1 MTLTTIRTSTPAEV
15 LDALLALL
23 AEDAPAAEI
32 AARAAELVDG
42 ADPRRRDLL
51 ARAAADAVRIRNL
64 LDRREQRE
72 REAQALYETARDLT
86 SLRGTDEVLRAI
98 VDRVRRLLGSDSAYI
113 ALVDEATGDAFMR
126 VTSGTRSSA
135 IRSVRQRPGYGVGGY
150 VIATGQPMAT
160 SNYRADP
167 AIRHDPSV
175 AAAVGADAIVSIVGV
190 PMKAGGTVIGALF
203 AADRTER
210 TFDQAEIALLTSLA
224 AHASVIIENARLYE
238 RLQSDTDDLRRAGAR
253 LATQRHALE
262 RAAFAH
268 EQLMP
273 LVLHR
278 ADVGEF
284 ARTLTRILG
293 GTTVVLDES
302 GRALAEARA
311 PGSPEVADLR
321 TVPLP
326 PGARALPVRAGEET
340 FGWLLFARGLT
351 LTEAD
356 ERTLERSAQTAALLL
371 LMDRQ
376 TTIVEQELR
385 AELLADLL
393 AERAPDWA
401 ALQRRAERSGAVDF
415 DRPHTAVVA
424 SAGDTSRR
432 TVLTA
437 AAELAERHGGIAGE
451 HGGTVVLLLPEI
463 DAAAAAR
470 LVPDDS
476 AARWGRRS
484 PPARPARPRAPAG
497 SAPCTAGPPGAT
509 GCCWP
514 WAGPG
519 TARRCRSLGC
529 SGWYWR
535 ARPRTRCTGCSTARS
550 DRCCATTGRTT
561 RPSRRPWSATSPR
574 GRTRRRQRESSGC
587 TSTPSTRGW
596 TGSTPCSAAGPGANL
611 RARWRC
617 RSSCNC
623 TKSSRNRHRNRRPRG
638 PGARRS
644 RPVTGSQLPS
654 NAASPST
661 AHAEPS
667 TQVEKRAGTRGCTGR
682 DTGDAGHVGGDDQA
696 GHQYRCRDGAKETL

>member
-1 MTLTTIRTSTPAEV
+1 MTLATIRTSTPAEV

-23 AEDAPAAEI
+23 AEDAPAAEVT
-32 AARAAELVDG
+32 ARAAELVDG
-42 ADPRRRDLL
+42 ADPRRRELL

-376 TTIVEQELR
+376 TAIVEQELR

-470 LVPDDS
+470 LVPDEL
-476 AARWGRRS
+476 GR
-484 PPARPARPRAPAG
+484 ALG
-497 SAPCTAGPPGAT
+497 SAVTAG
-509 GCCWP
+509 
-514 WAGPG
+514 
-519 TARRCRSLGC
+519 
-529 SGWYWR
+529 
-535 ARPRTRCTGCSTARS
+535 
-550 DRCCATTGRTT
+550 
-561 RPSRRPWSATSPR
+561 
-574 GRTRRRQRESSGC
+574 
-587 TSTPSTRGW
+587 
-596 TGSTPCSAAGPGANL
+596 AAGPATSARGIRALHRGAARCHRLLLALGRTGHGAALPELGVLGVVLEGTTPDQVHRLLDRTLGPLLRYDRAHDSSLAETVECYFASGANPPAT
-611 RARWRC
+611 ARELGVHVNTVYQRLDRVDAVLGSRTWREPAGALEMQIVLQLHQIL
-617 RSSCNC
+617 
-623 TKSSRNRHRNRRPRG
+623 TKQTPQ
-638 PGARRS
+638 P
-644 RPVTGSQLPS
+644 PFV
-654 NAASPST
+654 
-661 AHAEPS
+661 
-667 TQVEKRAGTRGCTGR
+667 
-682 DTGDAGHVGGDDQA
+682 
-696 GHQYRCRDGAKETL
+696 

>member
-23 AEDAPAAEI
+23 AEDAPAAEVT
-32 AARAAELVDG
+32 ARAAELVDG
-42 ADPRRRDLL
+42 ADPRRRELL

-167 AIRHDPSV
+167 AIRHDPRV

-376 TTIVEQELR
+376 TAIVEQELR

-470 LVPDDS
+470 LVPDEL
-476 AARWGRRS
+476 GR
-484 PPARPARPRAPAG
+484 ALG
-497 SAPCTAGPPGAT
+497 SAVTAG
-509 GCCWP
+509 
-514 WAGPG
+514 
-519 TARRCRSLGC
+519 
-529 SGWYWR
+529 
-535 ARPRTRCTGCSTARS
+535 
-550 DRCCATTGRTT
+550 
-561 RPSRRPWSATSPR
+561 
-574 GRTRRRQRESSGC
+574 
-587 TSTPSTRGW
+587 
-596 TGSTPCSAAGPGANL
+596 AAGPATSARGIRALHRGAARCHRLLLALGRTGHGAALPELGVLGVVLEGTTPDQVHRLLDRTLGPLLRYDRAHDSSLAETVECYFASGANPPAT
-611 RARWRC
+611 ARELGVHVNTVYQRLDRVDAVLGSRTWREPAGALEMQIVLQLHQIL
-617 RSSCNC
+617 
-623 TKSSRNRHRNRRPRG
+623 TKQTPQ
-638 PGARRS
+638 P
-644 RPVTGSQLPS
+644 PFV
-654 NAASPST
+654 
-661 AHAEPS
+661 
-667 TQVEKRAGTRGCTGR
+667 
-682 DTGDAGHVGGDDQA
+682 
-696 GHQYRCRDGAKETL
+696 

>member
-1 MTLTTIRTSTPAEV
+1 MTLTTVRTSAPADV
-15 LDALLALL
+15 LDALLTLL
-23 AEDAPAAEI
+23 AEDAPAAEVT
-32 AARAAELVDG
+32 ARAAELVDS
-42 ADPRRRDLL
+42 ADPHRRELF
-51 ARAAADAVRIRNL
+51 ARAAADAVRIRDL

-98 VDRVRRLLGSDSAYI
+98 VDRVRRLVGSDSAYI
-113 ALVDEATGDAFMR
+113 ALVDQATGDAFMR
-126 VTSGTRSSA
+126 VTSGTRTSA

-167 AIRHDPSV
+167 AIRRDPSV
-175 AAAVGADAIVSIVGV
+175 AAAVGTDAIVSIVGV
-190 PMKAGGTVIGALF
+190 PMKVGGTVIGALF
-203 AADRTER
+203 AADRAER

-238 RLQSDTDDLRRAGAR
+238 RLQSDTDDLRRAGSR

-302 GRALAEARA
+302 GRALAEART
-311 PGSPEVADLR
+311 PGSPDVADLR

-340 FGWLLFARGLT
+340 FGWLLFARDLT

-376 TTIVEQELR
+376 TAIVEQELR

-415 DRPHTAVVA
+415 ERPHTAVVA
-424 SAGDTSRR
+424 SAEDTSRC
-432 TVLTA
+432 TSLAA
-437 AAELAERHGGIAGE
+437 AAELAERYGGIAGE

-470 LVPDDS
+470 LVPDEL
-476 AARWGRRS
+476 GR
-484 PPARPARPRAPAG
+484 ALG
-497 SAPCTAGPPGAT
+497 SAVTAGA
-509 GCCWP
+509 
-514 WAGPG
+514 AGPAMS
-519 TARRCRSLGC
+519 ARGIRDLHRGAVRCHRLLLALGRTGHGAALPELGC
-529 SGWYWR
+529 SGWCWR
-535 ARPRTRCTGCSTARS
+535 TQPRTRCTGCSTARS

-574 GRTRRRQRESSGC
+574 GRTHRRRRGSSEC
-587 TSTPSTRGW
+587 TSTPSTNGW
-596 TGSTPCSAAGPGANL
+596 TGSTPCSAAGAGASP

-617 RSSCNC
+617 RSSCNS
-623 TKSSRNRHRNRRPRG
+623 TDSSQNGHRNRRLYDVYAQKCIP
-638 PGARRS
+638 
-644 RPVTGSQLPS
+644 
-654 NAASPST
+654 
-661 AHAEPS
+661 
-667 TQVEKRAGTRGCTGR
+667 
-682 DTGDAGHVGGDDQA
+682 
-696 GHQYRCRDGAKETL
+696 

>member
-1 MTLTTIRTSTPAEV
+1 MTLTTVRTSTPADV
-15 LDALLALL
+15 LDALLTLL
-23 AEDAPAAEI
+23 AEDAPAAEVT
-32 AARAAELVDG
+32 ARAAELVDS
-42 ADPRRRDLL
+42 ADPHRRELF
-51 ARAAADAVRIRNL
+51 ARAAADAVRIRDL

-98 VDRVRRLLGSDSAYI
+98 VDRVRRLVGSDSAYI
-113 ALVDEATGDAFMR
+113 ALVDQATGDAFMR
-126 VTSGTRSSA
+126 VTSGTRTSA

-167 AIRHDPSV
+167 AIRRDPSV
-175 AAAVGADAIVSIVGV
+175 AAAVGTDAIVSIVGV
-190 PMKAGGTVIGALF
+190 PMKVGGTVIGALF
-203 AADRTER
+203 AADRAER

-238 RLQSDTDDLRRAGAR
+238 RLQSDTDDLRRAGSR

-302 GRALAEARA
+302 GRALAEART
-311 PGSPEVADLR
+311 PGSPDVADLR

-340 FGWLLFARGLT
+340 FGWLLFARDLT

-376 TTIVEQELR
+376 TAIVEQELR

-415 DRPHTAVVA
+415 ERPHTAVVA
-424 SAGDTSRR
+424 SAEDTSRC
-432 TVLTA
+432 TILAA
-437 AAELAERHGGIAGE
+437 AAELAERYGGIAGE

-470 LVPDDS
+470 LVPDEL
-476 AARWGRRS
+476 GR
-484 PPARPARPRAPAG
+484 ALG
-497 SAPCTAGPPGAT
+497 SAVTAG
-509 GCCWP
+509 
-514 WAGPG
+514 
-519 TARRCRSLGC
+519 
-529 SGWYWR
+529 
-535 ARPRTRCTGCSTARS
+535 
-550 DRCCATTGRTT
+550 
-561 RPSRRPWSATSPR
+561 
-574 GRTRRRQRESSGC
+574 
-587 TSTPSTRGW
+587 
-596 TGSTPCSAAGPGANL
+596 AAGPAMSARGIRDLHRGAVRCHRLLLALGRTGHGAALPELGVLGMVLEDTTPDQVHRLLDRTLGPLLRYDRAHDSPLAETVERYFASGANPPATARELGVHVNTVYQRLDRVDAVLGSRSWREPAGALEMQIVLQL
-611 RARWRC
+611 RRLLTER
-617 RSSCNC
+617 
-623 TKSSRNRHRNRRPRG
+623 TPQ
-638 PGARRS
+638 P
-644 RPVTGSQLPS
+644 PS
-654 NAASPST
+654 
-661 AHAEPS
+661 
-667 TQVEKRAGTRGCTGR
+667 V
-682 DTGDAGHVGGDDQA
+682 
-696 GHQYRCRDGAKETL
+696 